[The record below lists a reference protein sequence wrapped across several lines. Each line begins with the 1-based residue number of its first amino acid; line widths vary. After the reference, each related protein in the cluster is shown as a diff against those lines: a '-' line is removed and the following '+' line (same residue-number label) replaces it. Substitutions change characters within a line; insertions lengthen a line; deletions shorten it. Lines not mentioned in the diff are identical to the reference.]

1 MQIMRLTLLYSC
13 LTLLLLYHKEQGTRL
28 LLEFSIMT
36 PLDTFLVNCIL
47 LSLGSS
53 QPPSRMAL
61 SSFVAARMGQGEGIV
76 SVSRS
81 CCLGCTRGGI
91 TTSVFYRMQYCGWG
105 ERRKKNMSGYWLHSF
120 CSQCICF
127 AQASSESL
135 PCWGAINEFLGE
147 ETALRIQAG
156 SKALHSI

>member
-61 SSFVAARMGQGEGIV
+61 SSFVAARMGQGGTIV

-81 CCLGCTRGGI
+81 CWPRLSPWRKWLQ
-91 TTSVFYRMQYCGWG
+91 VF
-105 ERRKKNMSGYWLHSF
+105 ST
-120 CSQCICF
+120 ICNTV
-127 AQASSESL
+127 ADVKEVKEHV
-135 PCWGAINEFLGE
+135 CDC
-147 ETALRIQAG
+147 ETAQFLLPVQLLCPSILQSPHFADLLLRNVERG
-156 SKALHSI
+156 DSSKNSSRF

>member
-13 LTLLLLYHKEQGTRL
+13 LTLLLLYHKEQDTRL
-28 LLEFSIMT
+28 LLEFSIMA

-61 SSFVAARMGQGEGIV
+61 SSFVAARMGQGGTIV

-81 CCLGCTRGGI
+81 CWPRLSPWRKWLQLFSTICNTVAEVKERIRTCLRIDCAVSAPSASALPRHP
-91 TTSVFYRMQYCGWG
+91 SESSSCWPAFKECW
-105 ERRKKNMSGYWLHSF
+105 ERRQL
-120 CSQCICF
+120 
-127 AQASSESL
+127 
-135 PCWGAINEFLGE
+135 
-147 ETALRIQAG
+147 
-156 SKALHSI
+156 